1 MNEPE
6 INLTEQERDALR
18 KIAERTGKS
27 EHEWLNEMLKR
38 VAGELQ
44 RDEERRSLMQEARG
58 IWKDRQDLPAPE
70 DLRREWN
77 RS

>member
-6 INLTEQERDALR
+6 INLTKQERDVLR

-27 EHEWLNEMLKR
+27 QDEWLHEMLKR
-38 VAGELQ
+38 VIGELQ
-44 RDEERRSLMQEARG
+44 REEERRSLMRRARG